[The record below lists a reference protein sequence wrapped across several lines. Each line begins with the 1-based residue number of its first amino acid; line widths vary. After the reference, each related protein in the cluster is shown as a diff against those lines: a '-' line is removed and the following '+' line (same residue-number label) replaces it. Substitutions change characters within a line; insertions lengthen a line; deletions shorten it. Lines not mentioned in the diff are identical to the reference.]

1 MDKDKLALG
10 GSVLSAIAASLCCIG
25 PVVAVIV
32 GASGFAAAGLFA
44 QWRPLFLTITALML
58 AAAWYLTYRRPKADH
73 CSTGGCPQNPVA
85 KWNKII
91 LWFATAFVLAIAAFP
106 TFFGAAARLF
116 VPAGA
121 SDSGPRQVKLSRLQV
136 TIPSMDCGACA
147 VVIQAKLNRQD
158 GVQAAHDRRRRD
170 SVHNAFSNGQQR
182 RVNHRVIP
190 RTIFTD
196 PQIAVV
202 GMTEEEAQGAGH
214 PCWCNV
220 VPMSLVPR
228 AG

>member
-25 PVVAVIV
+25 PLVAVIV

-85 KWNKII
+85 KWNKVI
-91 LWFATAFVLAIAAFP
+91 LWLATAFVIAIAAFP
-106 TFFGAAARLF
+106 TFSGAAARLL

-121 SDSGPRQVKLSRLQV
+121 SDSGPSQVKLSTLQV

-147 VVIQAKLNRQD
+147 ASIQAKLNKQD
-158 GVQAAHDRRRRD
+158 GVQRAQVDFATKTAVIRFDPGKLSPEKITALID
-170 SVHNAFSNGQQR
+170 ETGFKAQPTTFSQER
-182 RVNHRVIP
+182 
-190 RTIFTD
+190 
-196 PQIAVV
+196 
-202 GMTEEEAQGAGH
+202 
-214 PCWCNV
+214 
-220 VPMSLVPR
+220 
-228 AG
+228 